1 MEISQ
6 VESLVLDTLKRAASQ
21 NAEIL
26 KPAEEKLREW
36 EVEPGFYSILMKII
50 SNHSIDV
57 TVRWLAVLFF
67 KNGVDR
73 YWRKTAPK

>member
-1 MEISQ
+1 MEISE

-21 NAEIL
+21 NTEIL
-26 KPAEEKLREW
+26 KPAEQKLKEW

>member
-1 MEISQ
+1 MEITAI
-6 VESLVLDTLKRAASQ
+6 ESVVLETLKRAASQ
-21 NAEIL
+21 NAEVL
-26 KPAEEKLREW
+26 KPAEEKLKEW
-36 EVEPGFYSILMKII
+36 ETEPGFYSILWKII
-50 SNHSIDV
+50 SNHSIDT